1 MSILMKGKRKSQS
14 NNGSRSRA
22 KHSSLPLPSHSF
34 FKFTLNKSKG
44 AQRVLVL
51 LGDRHKS
58 RRPSNSLDFLL
69 RFGQAKCQFLRTV
82 KNLHVPQKRSRP
94 AGDRGE
100 NKQKRSRLA
109 AECPARRERLSHKNK
124 HFPHFSSPSRSSR
137 LPAQSGRSL
146 VPAYG
151 RQALPTA
158 GRPYL
163 RQAGLTYGRQALP
176 TAGRLAIPSGVP
188 LEASK

>member
-44 AQRVLVL
+44 AKRVLVL

-69 RFGQAKCQFLRTV
+69 LFCQE
-82 KNLHVPQKRSRP
+82 KKKSPSR
-94 AGDRGE
+94 R
-100 NKQKRSRLA
+100 Q
-109 AECPARRERLSHKNK
+109 RRKNK
-124 HFPHFSSPSRSSR
+124 HFPQNEVASPPKVPQGGSDRGEKRS
-137 LPAQSGRSL
+137 P
-146 VPAYG
+146 
-151 RQALPTA
+151 
-158 GRPYL
+158 
-163 RQAGLTYGRQALP
+163 
-176 TAGRLAIPSGVP
+176 
-188 LEASK
+188 

>member
-100 NKQKRSRLA
+100 QINQ
-109 AECPARRERLSHKNK
+109 CPASPLILSQ
-124 HFPHFSSPSRSSR
+124 PCPSRRGCQSKALSR
-137 LPAQSGRSL
+137 IAGVSTSCS
-146 VPAYG
+146 
-151 RQALPTA
+151 PT
-158 GRPYL
+158 R
-163 RQAGLTYGRQALP
+163 GLGAFTLS
-176 TAGRLAIPSGVP
+176 TIIPSARRTGI
-188 LEASK
+188 LIATGTDLS

>member
-44 AQRVLVL
+44 AKRVLVL

-69 RFGQAKCQFLRTV
+69 RFCQE
-82 KNLHVPQKRSRP
+82 KRSRP

-100 NKQKRSRLA
+100 KTNTSR
-109 AECPARRERLSHKNK
+109 KTT
-124 HFPHFSSPSRSSR
+124 SPSRRRSR
-137 LPAQSGRSL
+137 KA
-146 VPAYG
+146 
-151 RQALPTA
+151 
-158 GRPYL
+158 
-163 RQAGLTYGRQALP
+163 
-176 TAGRLAIPSGVP
+176 
-188 LEASK
+188 EATEAKKRTHKGDT

>member
-44 AQRVLVL
+44 AKRVLVL

-69 RFGQAKCQFLRTV
+69 LFCQEKCQFLRTV
-82 KNLHVPQKRSRP
+82 KNLHVPQKRSRL
-94 AGDRGE
+94 G
-100 NKQKRSRLA
+100 
-109 AECPARRERLSHKNK
+109 AEGPARRERQRRKKK
-124 HFPHFSSPSRSSR
+124 HFPHFSSPLPKLISTAPPFADPRDFRTRGTRRAGYLPVRHSPTNR
-137 LPAQSGRSL
+137 LLDYPAQHL
-146 VPAYG
+146 
-151 RQALPTA
+151 
-158 GRPYL
+158 
-163 RQAGLTYGRQALP
+163 
-176 TAGRLAIPSGVP
+176 
-188 LEASK
+188 